1 MKLLTVR
8 EASGRLGVSPSLVY
22 ALCAARRLAH
32 ERHGLGR
39 GKILIPEGALEEY
52 RRGQTVA
59 AGEGTGPSPPAA
71 PLKHIK
77 L

>member
-8 EASGRLGVSPSLVY
+8 QAAERLGVSPSLVY
-22 ALCAARRLAH
+22 ALCASKQLAH

-39 GKILIPEGALEEY
+39 GKIVIPEEALEEY
-52 RRGQTVA
+52 RRSQTVA